1 MADDRQSGG
10 NRPKSVYTQSQINS
24 YERQFT
30 AMSFTFV
37 NGSGLITLSPIFD
50 EFVGKEPKKGDNV
63 YDHDEKMNFLVD
75 AQTALRLKRG
85 VIALRDNDE
94 LKNFVMTFGGEKNR
108 RTLSLFKPKTLKLQG
123 NNHDNYILKLTQ
135 TKDDGEEKMYHL
147 LQRST
152 DKYKNVSN
160 EEFDDEVE
168 IDLELLVAFCEEV
181 VKVAFGTAY
190 HGVRRGGGSAPAGG
204 GSRPAARRR
213 NVEEDD
219 DGESSSGG
227 GDSDDDAKPSKP
239 AAKTGRRSSLSDEFK
254 DE

>member
-10 NRPKSVYTQSQINS
+10 NRPKSIYTQSQINS

-63 YDHDEKMNFLVD
+63 YDHDEKMNFLID

-85 VIALRDNDE
+85 ITSLRDNDE
-94 LKNFVMTFGGEKNR
+94 LKNFAMSFGGEKNR
-108 RTLSLFKPKTLKLQG
+108 RTLALFKPKTLKLQG
-123 NNHDNYILKLTQ
+123 TNYDNYILRLTQ
-135 TKDDGEEKMYHL
+135 TKDDGEEKMFHL
-147 LQRST
+147 LQRTS
-152 DKYKNVSN
+152 DKYKNIAN
-160 EEFDDEVE
+160 EELDDEVE
-168 IDLELLVAFCEEV
+168 IDLELLLAFCDET
-181 VKVAFGTAY
+181 VKVAFGGAY
-190 HGVRRGGGSAPAGG
+190 HGARRNGGGAAPAGG

-219 DGESSSGG
+219 DEGGGGG
-227 GDSDDDAKPSKP
+227 GDSDDKP
-239 AAKTGRRSSLSDEFK
+239 AAKPAAKAGRRSNLSDEFK